1 MGTLYIVGTPIGNL
15 EDLTERS
22 RVVLGSVV
30 LVAAE
35 DTRVTRRLLN
45 HIQVRTPLISYH
57 AHNWKTRIPTI
68 LESLNSGNVALVSD
82 AGMPVISDP
91 GSQLVSQTRAAGH
104 IISVVPGPSAVT
116 TAIAVSG
123 FSGDSFLFLGFLSR
137 RKKDRI
143 EKLES
148 IKTFMDPIVIFEA
161 PHRLLATLKELLNI
175 VGDRHI
181 AICRELTKW
190 YEEIFH
196 GLISEAIDYF
206 DNPRGEFVLVVSGS
220 EVLLNPM
227 SDDSKLERAALELV
241 ELKKSGYRA
250 REAVALVTAEY
261 KLPRKTVYQLW
272 LKQEG

>member
-22 RVVLGSVV
+22 RAVLGSVV

-57 AHNWKTRIPTI
+57 SHNWHIRIPTI

-104 IISVVPGPSAVT
+104 MISVVPGPSAVT

-148 IKTFMDPIVIFEA
+148 IKTFMDPIVIFES
-161 PHRLLATLKELLNI
+161 PHRLLATLKELLDI
-175 VGDRHI
+175 VGDRDI

-196 GLISEAIDYF
+196 GVISEAIDYF
-206 DNPRGEFVLVVSGS
+206 NTPRGEFVLVVSGS
-220 EVLLNPM
+220 EVLLNSI
-227 SDDSKLERAALELV
+227 SDDSNMEAAALELSA
-241 ELKKSGYRA
+241 LKKSGYRA
-250 REAVALVTAEY
+250 REAVARVTAEY
-261 KLPRKTVYQLW
+261 KLPKKTVYQLW
-272 LKQEG
+272 LKQDG

>member
-22 RVVLGSVV
+22 RAVIGSVV
-30 LVAAE
+30 FVAAE

-57 AHNWKTRIPTI
+57 SHNWHIRIPTI

-104 IISVVPGPSAVT
+104 MISVVPGPSAVT

-137 RKKDRI
+137 RKKDRV

-148 IKTFMDPIVIFEA
+148 IKTFMDPIVIFES
-161 PHRLLATLKELLNI
+161 PHRLLATLKELLDI
-175 VGDRHI
+175 VGDRDI

-206 DNPRGEFVLVVSGS
+206 NTPRGEFVLVVSGS
-220 EVLLNPM
+220 EVLLNSI
-227 SDDSKLERAALELV
+227 SDDSNMEAAALELSA
-241 ELKKSGYRA
+241 LKKSGYRA
-250 REAVALVTAEY
+250 REAVAQVTAEY
-261 KLPRKTVYQLW
+261 KLPRKIVYQLW

>member
-22 RVVLGSVV
+22 RAVLGSVV

-57 AHNWKTRIPTI
+57 SHNWHIRIPTI

-104 IISVVPGPSAVT
+104 TISVVPGPSAVT

-148 IKTFMDPIVIFEA
+148 IKTFMDPIVIFES
-161 PHRLLATLKELLNI
+161 PHRLLATLKELLDI
-175 VGDRHI
+175 VGDRDI

-196 GLISEAIDYF
+196 GVISEAIDYF
-206 DNPRGEFVLVVSGS
+206 NTPRGEFVLGVSGS
-220 EVLLNPM
+220 EVLLNSI
-227 SDDSKLERAALELV
+227 SDDSNMEAAALELSA
-241 ELKKSGYRA
+241 LKKSGYRA
-250 REAVALVTAEY
+250 REAVARVTAEY
-261 KLPRKTVYQLW
+261 KLPKKTVYQLW
-272 LKQEG
+272 LKQDG